1 MNRTKSLIK
10 HADPVPGS
18 FAGEAS
24 LRAVEQLTGR
34 AAGAP
39 PQRRSA
45 WRRRG
50 LLVAAGLAAAGAG
63 VVAVVVALN
72 GSPGS
77 PGGSG
82 MADEIQ
88 YSTTPEL
95 EDAAQLIVRARL
107 GAGREETTDGYSK
120 TIAEAGVVATAK
132 GRAPGG
138 SIEVSYTTPGSG
150 PETAAL
156 AEGREYVFL
165 LEKEEDGD
173 GYFLVNS
180 TQGAYG
186 IEADRPVAGPAN
198 DVALSAGVL
207 KALRLTGTG

>member
-10 HADPVPGS
+10 HANPVPGS
-18 FAGEAS
+18 FAGEVS
-24 LRAVEQLTGR
+24 PRVVEQLTGM

-39 PQRRSA
+39 PRRPV

-50 LLVAAGLAAAGAG
+50 LLIAAGLAAAGAG
-63 VVAVVVALN
+63 AAAVIVALN
-72 GSPGS
+72 TGPGS
-77 PGGSG
+77 PGRSG
-82 MADEIQ
+82 MADEVQ
-88 YSTTPEL
+88 YSSTTEL
-95 EDAAQLIVRARL
+95 ENATDLIVRARL
-107 GAGREETTDGYSK
+107 GTGHEETTDGYSK
-120 TIAEAGVVATAK
+120 TIAEADVVATAK
-132 GRAPGG
+132 GAAPGR

-156 AEGREYVFL
+156 TEGREYVFL
-165 LEKEEDGD
+165 LEKEEGGD

-186 IEADRPVAGPAN
+186 IEAGRPVAGPDN
-198 DVALSAGVL
+198 DVTLSPGVL